1 MGGWEFTSESV
12 TEGHPDKVADRISD
26 AVLDSCLRQD
36 KNSRVA
42 CETLTTTNFV
52 VVSGEITTNAKFD
65 LENLVRNT
73 IKDIGYTDYPGYNY
87 KNVDVLD
94 KRNNQSPDIAQGIKS
109 GEEQGA
115 GDQGMMFGFACNE
128 TKELMPYPIML
139 AHKLTRRMAE
149 VRKKKI
155 LPSLLPDGKSQVTV
169 QYLDN
174 YVVGVKSIT
183 LASQHIDSI
192 DNETL
197 FEGLYE
203 LVIKE
208 VVEKRY
214 LNGLK
219 KEDIIIN
226 GTGRFTKG
234 GPDGDTGLTGRKII
248 VDTYGGYAR
257 HGGGAFSGKDPSK
270 VDRSSAYMARYI
282 AKHIVASGLATKCEV
297 NFSYTIGK
305 PNSHIFEINTF
316 NTGIID
322 DNQLKEVARDV
333 FDVRP
338 GVIIRNLDL
347 LRPIY
352 EQTSAY
358 GHFGRESDNGY
369 YFPWEKINQDI
380 IQGLKERSWVKY
392 SASTSSNF
400 QTS

>member
-1 MGGWEFTSESV
+1 VINMNGWEFTSESV

-65 LENLVRNT
+65 LDNLVRNT

-87 KNVDVLD
+87 KNVEVLD
-94 KRNNQSPDIAQGIKS
+94 KRNNQSPDIAQGIRS

-115 GDQGMMFGFACNE
+115 GDQGMMFGFACIE
-128 TKELMPYPIML
+128 TIELMPYPIML
-139 AHKLTRRMAE
+139 AHKLTKKMTE
-149 VRKKKI
+149 VRKKGI
-155 LPSLLPDGKSQVTV
+155 LPFLLPDGKSQVTV

-174 YVVGVKSIT
+174 KVVGVKSIT
-183 LASQHIDSI
+183 LASQHMEEAN
-192 DNETL
+192 NEEL
-197 FEGLYE
+197 FDGLYE
-203 LVIKE
+203 EVIKQ
-208 VVEKRY
+208 VVEKKY
-214 LNGLK
+214 LDKFK
-219 KEDIIIN
+219 KVDIIIN

-282 AKHIVASGLATKCEV
+282 AKHIVTSGLAARCEV
-297 NFSYTIGK
+297 NFSYTIGI

-316 NTGIID
+316 DTGLID
-322 DNQLKEVARDV
+322 DNQLKEISKEV

-338 GVIIRNLDL
+338 GMIISHLDL

-352 EQTSAY
+352 EKTSAY
-358 GHFGRESDNGY
+358 GHFGRESYNG
-369 YFPWEKINQDI
+369 YFPWEKINPEITEKLIDKTQD
-380 IQGLKERSWVKY
+380 LEFR
-392 SASTSSNF
+392 SNF
-400 QTS
+400 QTF